1 MATRSAVRFAALA
14 AMCAGTLLLGACSDN
29 EGTAVPVA
37 PAAAQ
42 QQSETPQEPQSET
55 PQERSIRVR
64 DELTRLGCDTN
75 SCIQTY
81 FACEDGLLAGEACEF
96 YRTHPMK

>member
-1 MATRSAVRFAALA
+1 MVTRSAVRFAALA

-37 PAAAQ
+37 PAAA
-42 QQSETPQEPQSET
+42 PPQSET

-96 YRTHPMK
+96 YRTHPLK